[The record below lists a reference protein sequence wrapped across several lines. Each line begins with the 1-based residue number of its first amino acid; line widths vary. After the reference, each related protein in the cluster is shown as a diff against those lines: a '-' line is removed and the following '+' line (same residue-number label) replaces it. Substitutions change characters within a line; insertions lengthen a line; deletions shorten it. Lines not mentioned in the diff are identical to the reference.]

1 MKKIKSFGCIN
12 WQSHWNSKTWNK
24 KQEGGFLRT
33 LLATSL
39 VQLVISSVVK
49 GIRGREVRGAARR
62 QMDKKI

>member
-39 VQLVISSVVK
+39 VQPVICSVVK
-49 GIRGREVRGAARR
+49 AIRGRGVGGAARG
-62 QMDKKI
+62 